1 MFTTTTPARIGPS
14 VRRLIATVTP
24 GGRARYLQV
33 RPSPG
38 ATVNGCFSNVR
49 AKVARDGGRMLCGWQ
64 LWEWPR
70 VLVEAE
76 FHAVWLSPG
85 GDMVEITPKPN
96 GESSILFVPDEQRE
110 YRGEVVDN
118 VRLALHDDQLVKHF
132 IRVSREIV
140 QIMARSGQ
148 PAGQGRVR
156 VPAEQIAPLR
166 QAQHFLGYAIDADL
180 REHDPC
186 LCGSGL
192 RYRQCHGHDLELA
205 LA

>member
-14 VRRLIATVTP
+14 VRALIESVTP
-24 GGRARYLQV
+24 GGDARYLQV
-33 RPSPG
+33 RPEPG

-49 AKVARDGGRMLCGWQ
+49 AKAARDGGRRLCGWQ
-64 LWEWPR
+64 LWEWPG

-76 FHAVWLSPG
+76 FHAVWLSPHG
-85 GDMVEITPKPN
+85 EMVEITPKPH
-96 GESSILFVPDEQRE
+96 GEGTILFAPDERRA

-118 VRLALHDDQLVKHF
+118 VRIALHDDQLVRHF
-132 IRVSREIV
+132 IRVSRAIV
-140 QIMARSGQ
+140 QVMTRSGQ
-148 PAGQGRVR
+148 PIGRGR
-156 VPAEQIAPLR
+156 ARIPAEQIAPLR
-166 QAQHFLGYAIDADL
+166 QAQRFLGYAIDADL

-192 RYRQCHGHDLELA
+192 RYRQCHGRDLELA